1 VHLSLVNDYVLDS
14 NSLLNFKL
22 MKTQVDLKWIEN
34 MAFESVINGHKI
46 RLDAAEESGG
56 ENSGARPKPLMLLS
70 LAGCTGMDVVSILKK
85 MRVKY
90 DDLTISVEA
99 NMREEHPKYYDEMKV
114 IYHFKGNDLP
124 MDKIQRAVQLSEE
137 QYCGVSAL
145 YKMAI
150 PVTTEI
156 RVNDE

>member
-1 VHLSLVNDYVLDS
+1 
-14 NSLLNFKL
+14 
-22 MKTQVDLKWIEN
+22 MKAKVDLNWIEN
-34 MAFESVINGHKI
+34 MTFESEINGHKI
-46 RLDAAEESGG
+46 KVDAGVENGG
-56 ENSGARPKPLMLLS
+56 NDAGVRPKPLMLLA

-85 MRVKY
+85 MRVQY

-114 IYHFKGNDLP
+114 IYNFKGNDLP
-124 MDKIQRAVQLSEE
+124 MDKLERAVQLSEE

-156 RVNDE
+156 RVNEE